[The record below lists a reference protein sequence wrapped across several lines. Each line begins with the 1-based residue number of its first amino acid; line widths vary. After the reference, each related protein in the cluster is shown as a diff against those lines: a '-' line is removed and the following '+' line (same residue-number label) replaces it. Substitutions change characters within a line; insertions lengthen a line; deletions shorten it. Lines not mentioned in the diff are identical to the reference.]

1 MKLYQHH
8 EIYRRQVNKIKAVA
22 VVLMIIAA
30 GTVILTVTVI
40 IGAVKWFDKQKIV
53 YGRSINTINSIN
65 GRTVTDSCSHIR
77 RILEITYAK

>member
-40 IGAVKWFDKQKIV
+40 IGAIK
-53 YGRSINTINSIN
+53 
-65 GRTVTDSCSHIR
+65 
-77 RILEITYAK
+77 

>member
-8 EIYRRQVNKIKAVA
+8 EIYKRKVNKIKSAA

-40 IGAVKWFDKQKIV
+40 IGAIK
-53 YGRSINTINSIN
+53 
-65 GRTVTDSCSHIR
+65 
-77 RILEITYAK
+77 